1 MLRTREIASLWF
13 TWLPALLAGP
23 FAFAQVPQ
31 VAVLVEPGMVNYGGT
46 PALPAHRVPEALGRC
61 GILAVPLRAD
71 QAANPAILNPS
82 RFTVLVV
89 PYGNAFP
96 LPAFENLRAFHRA
109 GGCLVMTGVPFCHP
123 CVPVAPAG
131 WWADGGAEWGK
142 DVVWLTEGHDGAR
155 AVRAEN
161 RGRQWAGVTSDR
173 LPVAPGQKLRLSG
186 WVRSRQNR
194 ANTDYLFVR
203 FFAGGAFMGQ
213 VGPAVPPEAA
223 EWTYVEKEV
232 IVPEGAN
239 QMDVSLQVWSQG
251 GAVDLDDVALTLSGD
266 EGNLL
271 SNPGFESAGG
281 EWHDLGH
288 DSRYFAHDDF
298 GIGTGGF
305 GGPPIIPG
313 DLSAVYGNPLRFQ
326 NDYLASR
333 RASLQWLEVGS
344 IPPEDEVL
352 PVVELRLAGGGTQVA
367 AAVIRHNCGEF
378 RGARDVWIG
387 QVAGAMTGRDR
398 YTAMQLLVRGVAW
411 ALQEKRKLSREE
423 VLRVYARLAEQPQP
437 KALPDALEIVNEPRP
452 WGDTFFPKSK
462 PPARTLLVVDVRG
475 RSPWERLALTC
486 LQALTAREQP
496 RLWLIFRDHDR
507 RWLEWHKEAGYIDG
521 YDEVED
527 WRELFRRFAG
537 AYRGAVVPDSG
548 LYQGVLLACNLAA
561 LEDLIVAPPEL
572 ARDLGIEIKI
582 DLRGRFPTFAEGM
595 AWLWHSYRDRFNHHL
610 CAYAHPNLA
619 FNGNLDYDMQW
630 RGVIFWITGEKDG
643 DQPGADPLA
652 EMQVMAEIFA
662 EMPPNIGMRG
672 FPWAGEGIGL
682 GEGGGVEF
690 CGSYGKGLVCTDHTP
705 NVSVMSGVE
714 IGRLTPP
721 QQPPHPP
728 LQRDKIYIAFTMSD
742 GDNLNT
748 WCDYFADYFE
758 HPAHGNFPIGWGMG
772 PTILDL
778 MPAVARWYY
787 EHAKPGD
794 EFLADVSGIAYV
806 FPQTYA
812 SRYRRRWEV
821 FDGFLQWTAR
831 YMERLGMR
839 TVRPHGGDDDRM
851 GRYAA
856 GIPFLHSIFADYAR
870 RGGVGYDNGVYCL
883 PSGLPVFHALTTW
896 WAGGK
901 EGLLREIRS
910 QVGDRRPAF
919 VNCFLH
925 NWTFDMASL
934 QALYDARDADMVF
947 VTPAQ
952 LAALYLQAR
961 EKGWAK

>member
-1 MLRTREIASLWF
+1 
-13 TWLPALLAGP
+13 
-23 FAFAQVPQ
+23 
-31 VAVLVEPGMVNYGGT
+31 MVNYGGM
-46 PALPAHRVPEALGRC
+46 PALPAHRIPETLGRC

-71 QAANPAILNPS
+71 QAANPAILNTG
-82 RFTVLVV
+82 RFTVIVV

-109 GGCLVMTGVPFCHP
+109 GGCIVMAGVPFCHP
-123 CVPVAPAG
+123 CVPVAPGG
-131 WWADGGAEWGK
+131 WLADGGVSWGE
-142 DVVWLTEGHDGAR
+142 DATWLQEGHSGTR
-155 AVRAEN
+155 SVRVVN
-161 RGRQWAGVTSDR
+161 RGRQWAGVTSPR
-173 LPVAPGQKLRLSG
+173 LPVTVGQKLQVSG
-186 WVRSRQNR
+186 WVRSRQNQPDR
-194 ANTDYLFVR
+194 DYLFVR
-203 FFAGGAFMGQ
+203 FFAGGAFLSQ
-213 VGPAVPPEAA
+213 VGPAVPANAA

-232 IVPEGAN
+232 AVPAGAN
-239 QMDVSLQVWSQG
+239 QMDVSLQVWSEG
-251 GAVDLDDVALTLSGD
+251 GTVDLDDVALRVAGTDKTLVDNG
-266 EGNLL
+266 
-271 SNPGFESAGG
+271 GFESAGG
-281 EWHDLGH
+281 EWRDLGH
-288 DSRYFAHDDF
+288 DGRYFAHDDF

-313 DLSAVYGNPLRFQ
+313 ELSAVYGNPLRFQ
-326 NDYLASR
+326 NDYLAARSV
-333 RASLQWLEVGS
+333 SVQWLDVGS
-344 IPPEDEVL
+344 VPAEDEVL

-367 AAVIRHNCGEF
+367 AAVIRHNCPQF
-378 RGARDVWIG
+378 AGARDIWIG
-387 QVAGAMTGRDR
+387 QVASALTGRDR

-411 ALQEKRKLSREE
+411 ALQEKGKLSHDE
-423 VLRVYARLAEQPQP
+423 VLQVYARLANQPQP
-437 KALPDALEIVNEPRP
+437 KALPDNIEIVGEPRP

-462 PPARTLLVVDVRG
+462 PPARNLLVIDVRG
-475 RSPWERLALTC
+475 LTPWERLALTC

-496 RLWLIFRDHDR
+496 RLWLIYRDCDR
-507 RWLEWHKEAGYIDG
+507 RWLEWHKEAGYIDS
-521 YDEVED
+521 YEEVGD
-527 WRELFRRFAG
+527 WRELFRRFRSS
-537 AYRGAVVPDSG
+537 YRGAVVPDAR
-548 LYQGVLLACNLAA
+548 LYQGVLVACNLAA
-561 LEDLIVAPPEL
+561 LEDLIVAPPDL
-572 ARDLGIEIKI
+572 ARELGIQVKE
-582 DLRGRFPTFAEGM
+582 DLRGRFSTYADAM
-595 AWLWHSYRDRFNHHL
+595 AWLWRNYRDRFNHHL
-610 CAYAHPNLA
+610 CAYAHPNLS

-630 RGVIFWITGEKDG
+630 RGVIFWITGERDG

-690 CGSYGKGLVCTDHTP
+690 CGAYGKGLVCTDHTP
-705 NVSVMSGVE
+705 NVSVMSGVQ
-714 IGRLTPP
+714 IDRLSPP
-721 QQPPHPP
+721 AQPPAPP
-728 LQRDKIYIAFTMSD
+728 LEQDKIYIAFTMSD

-748 WCDYFADYFE
+748 WCDYFPAYFE

-772 PTILDL
+772 PAILDL

-787 EHAKPGD
+787 DHARPGD

-812 SRYRRRWEV
+812 SRYRERWKV
-821 FDGFLQWTAR
+821 FSGFLDWTAR

-851 GRYAA
+851 ARYAA

-934 QALYDARDADMVF
+934 QAIYDARGADMVF

-952 LAALYLQAR
+952 LAELYLQAR